1 MSTEI
6 TTNLTFEQLKEKYAD
21 AEFIVEVGKG
31 KAGFLKIDNIS
42 GVNQDEKLKVAFHM
56 IKNPIYAL
64 ANKDGQIISEV
75 KLGKG
80 DVLNVL
86 QAAKEESAQDKAK
99 ISSLEERLAEY
110 ERRENEEK
118 EAKAAEENLQ
128 NDNAVIDESQNTGS
142 DKAEIV
148 VYAKKAEKA
157 EKAEA
162 KKAEK
167 K

>member
-1 MSTEI
+1 MSKEI
-6 TTNLTFEQLKEKYAD
+6 TQNLSFEELKVKYAD
-21 AEFIVEVGKG
+21 AEFIVEVAKG

-42 GVNQDEKLKVAFHM
+42 GVNLDEKLKVAFHM

-64 ANKDGQIISEV
+64 ANKDGQIISEI

-80 DVLNVL
+80 DVMNVL

-118 EAKAAEENLQ
+118 AAKEIVQ
-128 NDNAVIDESQNTGS
+128 NESAVIDESQNTGS

-162 KKAEK
+162 KKADK

>member
-1 MSTEI
+1 MSKEI
-6 TTNLTFEQLKEKYAD
+6 TQNLSFEELKEKYAD
-21 AEFIVEVGKG
+21 AEFIVEVAKG

-42 GVNQDEKLKVAFHM
+42 GVNPDEKLKVAFHM

-64 ANKDGQIISEV
+64 ANKDGQIISEI

-118 EAKAAEENLQ
+118 VAKAAAENVQ
-128 NDNAVIDESQNTGS
+128 NDIPVIDESQNTGS
-142 DKAEIV
+142 DNAEILAE
-148 VYAKKAEKA
+148 AKKA

-162 KKAEK
+162 KKADK

>member
-1 MSTEI
+1 MSKEI
-6 TTNLTFEQLKEKYAD
+6 TQNLSFEELKVKYAD
-21 AEFIVEVGKG
+21 AEFIVEVAKG

-42 GVNQDEKLKVAFHM
+42 GVNPDEKLKVAFHM

-64 ANKDGQIISEV
+64 ANKDGQIISEI

-118 EAKAAEENLQ
+118 VAKAAAENVQ
-128 NDNAVIDESQNTGS
+128 NDIPVIDESQNTGS
-142 DKAEIV
+142 DNAEILAE
-148 VYAKKAEKA
+148 AKKA